1 MGMLGKAS
9 VKRSDFRQ
17 RLLAE
22 KDIIQLKP
30 TQKIIFSL
38 SSGTCFD
45 KKNKKKVLLI
55 MLPYLT
61 SAGEIF
67 KLNCQFM
74 FYFWLDLCNS
84 KRVELKWRNLLFL
97 NHENMASLLFKLK
110 MNSDIL
116 KASIN
121 FSWICIIFLNCRY
134 GLGWRGGKWHANR
147 QFRKEQMKLL
157 GQIKPR
163 GWQLF
168 GRIKPK
174 GWQFQSLRRRITRSR
189 EPETAAKTPEKMLK
203 DASTHI
209 ILE

>member
-1 MGMLGKAS
+1 MDRKTNKKYAYIAVFILGVS
-9 VKRSDFRQ
+9 RYSLRHLHERRVDQ
-17 RLLAE
+17 RLETIE
-22 KDIIQLKP
+22 KAMSSNYDLGHSEIRKITASGHVSAPACVATAGTALIIGDGTNALSTRRKQLLMGGIP
-30 TQKIIFSL
+30 EVQW
-38 SSGTCFD
+38 
-45 KKNKKKVLLI
+45 
-55 MLPYLT
+55 M
-61 SAGEIF
+61 
-67 KLNCQFM
+67 
-74 FYFWLDLCNS
+74 
-84 KRVELKWRNLLFL
+84 
-97 NHENMASLLFKLK
+97 
-110 MNSDIL
+110 
-116 KASIN
+116 
-121 FSWICIIFLNCRY
+121 RY

>member
-1 MGMLGKAS
+1 M
-9 VKRSDFRQ
+9 Q
-17 RLLAE
+17 RLR
-22 KDIIQLKP
+22 
-30 TQKIIFSL
+30 
-38 SSGTCFD
+38 SSGTSILGSLVAAPQLKRKALNSWAAMQDTYFSAKDIFD
-45 KKNKKKVLLI
+45 RHKAVFTIGTSIASVTTAWIGYSLRHLHERRVDQRLETIEKAMSSNYDLGHSEIRKITASGHVSAPACVATAGTALI
-55 MLPYLT
+55 I
-61 SAGEIF
+61 G
-67 KLNCQFM
+67 
-74 FYFWLDLCNS
+74 
-84 KRVELKWRNLLFL
+84 
-97 NHENMASLLFKLK
+97 
-110 MNSDIL
+110 
-116 KASIN
+116 
-121 FSWICIIFLNCRY
+121 Y

-163 GWQLF
+163 RWQLF